1 MATYYHNLGNQEK
14 LNLIKEILSV
24 YAYFPENLFFDLVN
38 ATNEVGGVSFVN
50 IKGYCSDASQHSEI
64 ADQLINIGAS
74 YQNITAKDAIKYAN
88 ANVDDF
94 NKLVDA
100 FSLKYINTDG
110 LSEFQFK
117 SEIKLA
123 FHKAL
128 AELTALKPDPDETKS
143 GKPKTDN
150 FIHFNK
156 VLAYNTNTHNLS
168 ILGMQVSKTVVSQE
182 PTTPKM
188 VKSAPRVIARQLIQ
202 KSVGARAITLRRFN
216 IGNITKYISISGD
229 KIYIE

>member
-24 YAYFPENLFFDLVN
+24 YAYFPENLFFDLVS
-38 ATNEVGGVSFVN
+38 ATNEVGGVSLVN

-74 YQNITAKDAIKYAN
+74 YQNMITKDANKYAN
-88 ANVDDF
+88 VNLDKF
-94 NKLVDA
+94 NQLVDA

-110 LSEFQFK
+110 VSEFQFK

-123 FHKAL
+123 YPKAL
-128 AELTALKPDPDETKS
+128 AELTAPKS
-143 GKPKTDN
+143 EAQKADN

-168 ILGMQVSKTVVSQE
+168 ILGMQVNKTVVSQE
-182 PTTPKM
+182 PITPKM
-188 VKSAPRVIARQLIQ
+188 VKSAPKTIAKQLIQ
-202 KSVGARAITLRRFN
+202 KSVDSRTATLRRFS
-216 IGNITKYISISGD
+216 IGNITRHISISGD